1 MNPLKGI
8 TLFETISR
16 KVLEECRRRN
26 VDGVFALMSGNTAN
40 SAVYYQ
46 LIRRV
51 GPIDQAS
58 DGNCYNL
65 MAIAFSK
72 LSFVM
77 AHHRNS
83 GGQTSIIG
91 ELPYMGGRISEDRE
105 VIYAFS
111 SAEEKVDDEICKV
124 AEEYYKWIAEARRST
139 IRF

>member
-1 MNPLKGI
+1 MKLLDDPTFMLISEEVLK
-8 TLFETISR
+8 
-16 KVLEECRRRN
+16 ECVKRN
-26 VDGVFALMSGNTAN
+26 VDGVFAMMSANTADWGL
-40 SAVYYQ
+40 YYR

-58 DGNCYNL
+58 DGNRYNL

-83 GGQTSIIG
+83 GGKTDIIG
-91 ELPYMGGRISEDRE
+91 EFPYMGGRISEDKE

-111 SAEEKVDDEICKV
+111 GATEDVDDTICRIAEEFHKMLPSEL
-124 AEEYYKWIAEARRST
+124 RR
-139 IRF
+139 

>member
-1 MNPLKGI
+1 MKLLDEATFTLISEEVLK
-8 TLFETISR
+8 
-16 KVLEECRRRN
+16 ECRERN
-26 VDGVFALMSGNTAN
+26 VDGVFAMMSGNTHDWG
-40 SAVYYQ
+40 VYYR

-58 DGNCYNL
+58 DGNRYNL

-83 GGQTSIIG
+83 GGQTDTIG
-91 ELPYMGGRISEDRE
+91 ELPYMGGRVSEDKE

-111 SAEEKVDDEICKV
+111 GAAEEVDDEICKI
-124 AEEYYKWIAEARRST
+124 AEEFHKTLPSELRR
-139 IRF
+139 

>member
-1 MNPLKGI
+1 MKILDEATF
-8 TLFETISR
+8 TLISE
-16 KVLEECRRRN
+16 KVLEECQERN
-26 VDGVFALMSGNTAN
+26 VDGVFAMMSANTHDWVA
-40 SAVYYQ
+40 YWR

-58 DGNCYNL
+58 DGNRYNL

-83 GGQTSIIG
+83 GGQTNVIG
-91 ELPYMGGRISEDRE
+91 ELPYIGGRQSEDKE

-111 SAEEKVDDEICKV
+111 GAAEEVDDEICKV
-124 AEEYYKWIAEARRST
+124 AEEFHKTLPSELRQ
-139 IRF
+139 

>member
-1 MNPLKGI
+1 MKLLDDPTFMLISEEVLK
-8 TLFETISR
+8 
-16 KVLEECRRRN
+16 ECVKRN
-26 VDGVFALMSGNTAN
+26 VDGVFAMMSANTADWGL
-40 SAVYYQ
+40 YYR

-58 DGNCYNL
+58 DGNRYNL

-83 GGQTSIIG
+83 GGKTDTIG
-91 ELPYMGGRISEDRE
+91 EFPYMGGRISEDRG

-111 SAEEKVDDEICKV
+111 GATEDVDDTICRIAEEFHKSLPSEL
-124 AEEYYKWIAEARRST
+124 RR
-139 IRF
+139 